1 MREYEKYWLKKG
13 TELNGKYEIL
23 DVIDEGGSGIVYLG
37 FDKILQQQVSI
48 KEYFPRRY
56 AMRMNGEKEIAVYK
70 GNSRELYRQGLS
82 KFVNE
87 ARTLAHFEGLDS
99 IVMVKDFFYQNQT
112 AYMVME
118 RILGENVKQI
128 VERDGP
134 MSPQKVFSIM
144 KPILYSMNEIHKE
157 GLLHRYI
164 SPDNI
169 ILTKSN
175 KAVLIDFGAARFL
188 EMRDNKTMTVF
199 FKRGYSA
206 EEQYVENSEKGAYT
220 DVYGASATIYFMLT
234 GIRPDE
240 SVRRLI
246 RDPGCA
252 TLEV

>member
-1 MREYEKYWLKKG
+1 
-13 TELNGKYEIL
+13 
-23 DVIDEGGSGIVYLG
+23 
-37 FDKILQQQVSI
+37 
-48 KEYFPRRY
+48 
-56 AMRMNGEKEIAVYK
+56 MNGEKAVTIYK
-70 GNSRELYRQGLS
+70 GNSTELFEKGLS

-87 ARTLAHFEGLDS
+87 ARTLAHFEALDS
-99 IVMVKDFFYQNQT
+99 IVMVKDFFYENQT

-134 MSPQKVFSIM
+134 MSPQRVLTIM
-144 KPILYSMNEIHKE
+144 EPILYSVNEIHKE
-157 GLLHRYI
+157 GLLHQDI

-169 ILTKSN
+169 ILTKNN
-175 KAVLIDFGAARFL
+175 KAVLIDFGAARIS
-188 EMRDNKTMTVF
+188 EVRDNKTMTIF

-206 EEQYVENSEKGAYT
+206 EEQYIENSEKGAYT

-246 RDPGCA
+246 RDQVVPLWKFKNIDMKRYKKRAIMKGMAVDAKKRYSSMQELCDVLYEKKSPW
-252 TLEV
+252 TKWMRR